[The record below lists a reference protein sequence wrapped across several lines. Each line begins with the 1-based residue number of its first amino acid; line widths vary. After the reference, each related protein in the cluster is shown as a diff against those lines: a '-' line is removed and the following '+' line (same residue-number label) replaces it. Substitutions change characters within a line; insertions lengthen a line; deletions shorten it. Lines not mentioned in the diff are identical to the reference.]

1 MALSSLAQLRAAYD
15 QAASIEALKVTA
27 FTAIV
32 NRNVGMIWETFSEA
46 GMPAAG
52 AKPTTI
58 NGTQYSSSSAGAIPL
73 RNTQSGSTYA
83 LADVQTSGYWFP
95 VNTVGAGSGYSVE
108 SNIYVHLW
116 DRIWANG
123 INQTLTTVQNI
134 TFPALTRYSSG
145 EGLSMW
151 LKYQGTY
158 STPAGLTI
166 TVNYTNQAGASRT
179 VSWVHNR
186 DFNFVYHEMAMV
198 PIPML
203 AGDSGVRAV
212 NSVQLSAAAFDANF
226 TPCLSIVVCKYLG
239 AWRTSQP
246 SNTQTTSPYSLFTG
260 LPQFDGAACLTLGLQ
275 VVPPATPIQLVGPAT
290 TMPTVS
296 LQAKVLAL

>member
-1 MALSSLAQLRAAYD
+1 MALSSLSQLRAAYD
-15 QAASIEALKVTA
+15 QAASIEALKVTT

-32 NRNVGMIWETFSEA
+32 NRHVGMIWETFGEA
-46 GMPAAG
+46 GLPAAG
-52 AKPTTI
+52 AKPTTL

-73 RNTQSGSTYA
+73 RNTQGGSTYA
-83 LADVQTSGYWFP
+83 LADVQASGYWFP
-95 VNTVGAGSGYSVE
+95 LNTGGSGYSVE

-123 INQTLTTVQNI
+123 FNQTLTTVQNI
-134 TFPALTRYSSG
+134 TFPPLTRYSSG

-151 LKYQGTY
+151 LKYQSTY

-166 TVNYTNQAGASRT
+166 TVNYTNQAGVSRT
-179 VSWVHNR
+179 VSWVHDR
-186 DFNFVYHEMAMV
+186 DYNFVYHEMAMV

-212 NSVQLSAAAFDANF
+212 NSVQLSASAGASF
-226 TPCLSIVVCKYLG
+226 TPGLSIVLCKYLG

-246 SNTQTTSPYSLFTG
+246 SNAQTTAPYSLFSG
-260 LPQFDGAACLTLGLQ
+260 LPQFDGAACLTLGVQ
-275 VVPPATPIQLVGPAT
+275 AVPAATPSQLIGPAT
-290 TMPTVS
+290 TMPIVS